1 MKLDW
6 LELTTFRSYQRLR
19 LEPAPGVNVFVG
31 PNGSGKTNLLEA
43 IAYLSK
49 ARSFRGAVDEML
61 IAQGS
66 DEAIIRG
73 EVTRAGGVSKVEIA
87 VGPSRRVMVN
97 GSRPARFS
105 ELLDH
110 VRVST
115 FLPDDLDIIKRGPS
129 YRREFLDDTALQL
142 WPGFSGDLRDFDRAL
157 RQRNA
162 LLKSYRPDR
171 FTLQVWDD
179 RLSQVGAR
187 LMERRARATRLL
199 LDRVEE
205 VYRRISGTR
214 SRIDLDYQSGW
225 GGSVEDVEVET
236 LRERLKESL
245 ERQHPTDLERR
256 QTSVGPHRDDP
267 VFMLDG
273 LQARLAAS
281 QGEQRSLILS
291 LRLAAHEAVNDAV
304 GQMPLLLL
312 DDVFS
317 ELDASRTR
325 ALADALPPAQTFITT
340 ARIEDVPVSGHRWD
354 VGEGD
359 VR

>member
-6 LELTTFRSYQRLR
+6 LELTTFRSYRRLR
-19 LEPAPGVNVFVG
+19 LEPSPEVNVFVG

-43 IAYLSK
+43 ITYLSK
-49 ARSFRGAVDEML
+49 VRSFRGAADEIL
-61 IAQGS
+61 VSQGS
-66 DEAIIRG
+66 EEAIVRG
-73 EVTRAGGVSKVEIA
+73 EVSRTDGISRIEIE
-87 VGPSRRVMVN
+87 VGASRRVLVN
-97 GSRPARFS
+97 GRRPARFS
-105 ELLDH
+105 DLLDH
-110 VRVST
+110 LRVST

-179 RLSQVGAR
+179 RLSQAGAR
-187 LMERRARATRLL
+187 LMERRARAARLL
-199 LDRVEE
+199 LERVEG
-205 VYRRISGTR
+205 VYRRISGTQ
-214 SRIDLDYQSGW
+214 SRIELDYQSEW
-225 GGSVEDVEVET
+225 GGSIEDVEMEE
-236 LRERLKESL
+236 LRQRFKESL
-245 ERQHPTDLERR
+245 EQRHHSDLERR

-267 VFMLDG
+267 VFMLDD
-273 LQARLAAS
+273 LPARLAAS

-291 LRLAAHEAVNDAV
+291 LRLSAHEAVTDAV
-304 GQMPLLLL
+304 GQMPILLL

-317 ELDASRTR
+317 ELDASRTV
-325 ALADALPPAQTFITT
+325 ALAEALPPTQTFITT
-340 ARIEDVPVSGHRWD
+340 ARIEDVPVSGRRWD
-354 VGEGD
+354 VGEGS